1 VGEGER
7 DIECRCESP
16 KGHRIPSCEGAC
28 VSVCVS
34 VRGVFRG
41 CSWCSYRRKSSQQPV
56 VDLVQLP

>member
-28 VSVCVS
+28 VCVS
-34 VRGVFRG
+34 VRGGFRG
-41 CSWCSYRRKSSQQPV
+41 SVGAVADRRVVSS
-56 VDLVQLP
+56 L